1 MFRPGG
7 HNPHTVYWDDEGS
20 DPNRFVAVA
29 MTPTAAVRIADA
41 LNRAG
46 VEGDWI
52 DALPPIPK
60 RGTA

>member
-7 HNPHTVYWDDEGS
+7 HNGHTVYWDDDAPGL
-20 DPNRFVAVA
+20 NRFVGTA
-29 MTPTAAVRIADA
+29 MTPMAAVRIADA